1 MWWMWEQTRE
11 LLESIRYIWVTL
23 SWGFTSYILI
33 KRQWFYGFQ
42 LQNRIGESEHLWKL
56 LSSIRNL
63 WEFWNSYSLLINHT
77 QKSCPKEIW
86 INVVSSTQKLGSSRT
101 QPASAIRISV
111 KVVAHCTIVFD
122 YKITRQALPGTFSWA
137 YVDCMFFRDEFKF
150 GWIFTEQNQIS
161 SVKDT
166 CSLICNPWFLS
177 MRYVDFL
184 KENFKKMF

>member
-23 SWGFTSYILI
+23 SWGFTYVLI

-42 LQNRIGESEHLWKL
+42 LQNRIGESEQLWKL

-77 QKSCPKEIW
+77 QKSCTKEIW
-86 INVVSSTQKLGSSRT
+86 VNVVSNTQKLGSSRT
-101 QPASAIRISV
+101 QPASAIWISV

-122 YKITRQALPGTFSWA
+122 YEITRQAPTWHIQLSICRLYVFQRWVQIWLDFHWA
-137 YVDCMFFRDEFKF
+137 KPDLFRKGHLLLD
-150 GWIFTEQNQIS
+150 
-161 SVKDT
+161 
-166 CSLICNPWFLS
+166 L
-177 MRYVDFL
+177 
-184 KENFKKMF
+184 